1 MLPFKTYFLSESFD
15 NPYRYKNTFTTEAI
29 EKEDDDTG
37 ETYMDEVLT
46 PVQIIRFKTDAGV
59 PYLWYARQSRY
70 DDSVWEIAFGVE
82 SGQDIRGETK
92 LDIEL
97 TKGGDAFRVLATVIE
112 IINQFIEFDDNN
124 EIQLLTFTSK
134 GANRTKLYKKRLV
147 PMIQNFELDDLFK
160 DMGEGESQFIL
171 SRKW

>member
-124 EIQLLTFTSK
+124 EIRLLTFTSK

-147 PMIQNFELDDLFK
+147 PMIQNFELDDLFE

>member
-1 MLPFKTYFLSESFD
+1 MRSFKSYFLNESFD
-15 NPYRYKNTFTTEAI
+15 NPYRYKNTFSTETI

-46 PVQIIRFKTDAGV
+46 PVQIIQFKTDAGV

-82 SGQDIRGETK
+82 SGKGIRGETK

-97 TKGGDAFRVLATVIE
+97 TKGGDAFRVLATVIN
-112 IINQFIEFDDNN
+112 IINQFIEFDENH
-124 EIQLLTFTSK
+124 EIRLLTFTSK

-147 PMIQNFELDDLFK
+147 PMIENFELDELFK
-160 DMGEGESQFIL
+160 DMGDGESQFIL
-171 SRKW
+171 TRKY

>member
-15 NPYRYKNTFTTEAI
+15 NPYGYKNTFTTEAI

-124 EIQLLTFTSK
+124 EIRLLTFTSK

>member
-1 MLPFKTYFLSESFD
+1 MQSFKSYFINESFD
-15 NPYRYKNTFTTEAI
+15 NPYRYKNTFSTETI

-124 EIQLLTFTSK
+124 EIRLLTFTSK

>member
-1 MLPFKTYFLSESFD
+1 MRSFKSYFINESFD
-15 NPYRYKNTFTTEAI
+15 NPYRYKNTFTTETI

-82 SGQDIRGETK
+82 TGKDIRGNSE
-92 LDIEL
+92 LDITV
-97 TKGGDAFRVLATVIE
+97 TKTGDAFRVFATAIE
-112 IINQFIEFDDNN
+112 ILNDFIELDENY
-124 EIQLLTFTSK
+124 EIRLITFTSK
-134 GANRTKLYKKRLV
+134 GDNRTRLYAKRFI
-147 PMIQNFELDDLFK
+147 PMINNFELDL
-160 DMGEGESQFIL
+160 MSVEGDETKFIL
-171 SRKW
+171 SRTS